1 MVSRRPLTKLGI
13 ALLPVLLAVLHVT
26 GVWRLSPLE
35 WIDNLIYD
43 IRLRATMPRT
53 LDERI
58 AIVDVDEKS
67 LAEVGRW
74 PWPRDKLATITRDLF
89 ERQHIAVLG
98 FDVVF
103 AEPDLSSGLHRLQR
117 LAAQELA
124 HIPEFA
130 GEVQALSATLDHD
143 RLFAEAMAHRPVVLG
158 SYFTSDRDGRTSG
171 QLPSPVMQK
180 QDLGNARG
188 GFIGWT
194 GYGANLPILTN
205 AAASGGYFNAIT
217 DADGVVRA
225 IPLVSE
231 FGGAYYQSLS
241 LAVLRTLMGQT
252 DVEPGLPASR
262 FLPKGYDGLE
272 SIIIRKNDQAL
283 ALPVDHR
290 VGSLIPYRG
299 WGGPKGGSFAYVSA
313 TDVLHGRMPTD
324 ALKGKI
330 ILFGTTAPGLLDLRT
345 TPVGPAYPGV
355 EAHANL
361 ISGFLDGNTLVTP
374 DYALGYDLVVVL
386 ACGLLLTAL
395 LPALPAARAMALS
408 VGMMVAVT
416 GLNTWLYSHHGL
428 VLPLAAALLMI
439 VASFVLNMSYG
450 YFAESRSKRELAQ
463 LFGTYVPPEL
473 VDEMVKDP
481 DRYTMQA
488 ESREL
493 TVMFC
498 DMRGFTH
505 LSESMSPEQLQALL
519 NRLFSRL
526 TLVIRQ
532 HRGTIDK
539 YMGDCV
545 MAFWGA
551 PIPSTEHAAQAVQ
564 ATLDMTVALTQINQ
578 EFRAKGW
585 PEIGI
590 GIGLNTGPMFVGDMG
605 SDIRR
610 SYTVIGDSVNLGSRL
625 EALSRVYGVDIVV
638 GEAVRRTAPQFHW
651 QELDRVV
658 VKGKEEAVAIFTPRV
673 ESEAPTGNPPH
684 DPSRDLSHE
693 LAQWAQFL
701 RAFRHQDWEA
711 CDTAMLNLNRI
722 NPGFPLY
729 QFYGSRLAEFRAQP
743 IDPTWDGT
751 TRFQSK

>member
-1 MVSRRPLTKLGI
+1 MAMRRLLQPLLSRRPLTKLVI
-13 ALLPVLLAVLHVT
+13 ALVPVLVALLHVT
-26 GVWRLSPLE
+26 GAWRLGPVE
-35 WIDNLIYD
+35 WVDHLIYD

-58 AIVDVDEKS
+58 VIVDVDEKS

-74 PWPRDKLATITRDLF
+74 PWPRNKLAALTHTLF
-89 ERQHIAVLG
+89 EQQHVAVLA

-103 AEPDLSSGLHRLQR
+103 AEPDISSGLPQL
-117 LAAQELA
+117 
-124 HIPEFA
+124 
-130 GEVQALSATLDHD
+130 QALATHQLANVPGFADQVQTLAATLDHD
-143 RLFAEAMAHRPVVLG
+143 RLFAQAMLNRPVVLG
-158 SYFTSDRDGRTSG
+158 NYFTSDRDGRTSG
-171 QLPSPVMQK
+171 QLPPPVMHP
-180 QDLGNARG
+180 QDLGGTRA

-194 GYGANLPILTN
+194 GYGANLPLLTQ
-205 AAASGGYFNAIT
+205 AAANGGYFNAIT
-217 DADGVVRA
+217 DSDGVVRA

-231 FGGAYYQSLS
+231 FNGAYYQSLS
-241 LAVLRTLMGQT
+241 MAVLRTLMGQT
-252 DVEPGLPASR
+252 TVEPGFPSAN
-262 FLPKGYDGLE
+262 FLPKSYDGLE
-272 SIIIRKNDQAL
+272 SIVIRKNGQAL

-290 VGSLIPYRG
+290 VSSLIPYRG
-299 WGGPKGGSFAYVSA
+299 WGGPKGGSFTYWSA
-313 TDVLHGRMPTD
+313 TDVLHGRLATD
-324 ALKGKI
+324 ALKGKVV
-330 ILFGTTAPGLLDLRT
+330 LLGTTAPGLLDLRT

-374 DYALGYDLVVVL
+374 DYALGYELAVVL
-386 ACGLLLTAL
+386 GCGLLLTLL
-395 LPALPAARAMALS
+395 LPVLPAARAVALS
-408 VGMMVAVT
+408 AGLVLAVS
-416 GLNTWLYSHHGL
+416 GLNLWLYTHHGL
-428 VLPLAAALLMI
+428 VLPLAASLLMI

-498 DMRGFTH
+498 DMRGFTQ
-505 LSESMSPEQLQALL
+505 LSESLSPEQLQALL
-519 NRLFSRL
+519 NQLFSQL
-526 TLVIRQ
+526 TRVIRQ

-539 YMGDCV
+539 FMGDCV

-551 PIPSTEHAAQAVQ
+551 PIHSANHAEQAVR
-564 ATLDMTVALTQINQ
+564 AALDMTEALIHINQ
-578 EFRAKGW
+578 EFRRKSW

-610 SYTVIGDSVNLGSRL
+610 SYTVIGDAVNLGSRL

-638 GEAVRRTAPQFHW
+638 GESVRRLAPGFQW

-658 VKGKEEAVAIFTPRV
+658 VKGKEEAVTIYTPRFTTN
-673 ESEAPTGNPPH
+673 AANLTT
-684 DPSRDLSHE
+684 E

-701 RAFRHQDWEA
+701 RAYRHQDWDA
-711 CDTAMLNLNRI
+711 CDTAMLNLDRL
-722 NPGFPLY
+722 NPGFALY
-729 QFYGSRLAEFRAQP
+729 RCYSDRLAERRALP
-743 IDPTWDGT
+743 IDPTWNGT
-751 TRFQSK
+751 THFSTK

>member
-1 MVSRRPLTKLGI
+1 MVSRRPLIKLGI
-13 ALLPVLLAVLHVT
+13 ALLPVLLAMLHVT
-26 GVWRLSPLE
+26 GAWRLAPLE

-43 IRLRATMPRT
+43 MRLRATMPRT
-53 LDERI
+53 LESRI

-74 PWPRDKLATITRDLF
+74 PWPRDKLAAITHQLF
-89 ERQHIAVLG
+89 DQQQVAVLG

-103 AEPDLSSGLHRLQR
+103 GEPDVSSGLPRLQQ
-117 LAAQELA
+117 LAATELA
-124 HIPEFA
+124 HIPEFTSQ
-130 GEVQALSATLDHD
+130 VQTLAATLDHD
-143 RLFAEAMAHRPVVLG
+143 RLFAQAIANRPVVLG
-158 SYFTSDRDGRTSG
+158 NYFTSDRDGRTSG
-171 QLPSPVMQK
+171 QLPPAVMSK
-180 QDLGNARG
+180 DDLRQSNA

-194 GYGANLPILTN
+194 GYGANLPVLAN
-205 AAASGGYFNAIT
+205 SAASGGYFNAIT
-217 DADGVVRA
+217 DTDGVVRA

-231 FGGAYYQSLS
+231 FKGDYYQSLS
-241 LAVLRTLMGQT
+241 LAVFRTLMGQT
-252 DVEPGLPASR
+252 QVEPGFPATR
-262 FLPKGYDGLE
+262 FLPRGYEGLE
-272 SIIIRKNDQAL
+272 SINIRKGEHTL

-299 WGGPKGGSFAYVSA
+299 WGGPKGGSFEYVSA
-313 TDVLHGRMPTD
+313 TDVLHGRLAPG
-324 ALKGKI
+324 ALKGKVV
-330 ILFGTTAPGLLDLRT
+330 LFGTTAPGLLDLRV

-361 ISGFLDGNTLVTP
+361 ISGFMDGNTLVTP
-374 DYALGYDLVVVL
+374 DYALGYELVVVAL
-386 ACGLLLTAL
+386 CGLLLSVL
-395 LPALPAARAMALS
+395 LPVLPAAKAMALS
-408 VGMMVAVT
+408 VGTVVVVS
-416 GLNTWLYSHHGL
+416 GLNLWLYTHHGL
-428 VLPLAAALLMI
+428 VLPIAASLFMI

-473 VDEMVKDP
+473 VNEMVKDP

-498 DMRGFTH
+498 DMRGFTT
-505 LSESMSPEQLQALL
+505 LSESMTPEQLQALL

-551 PIPSTEHAAQAVQ
+551 PVRSTDHAAQAVQ
-564 ATLDMTVALTQINQ
+564 AALDMTVALAQVNQ
-578 EFRAKGW
+578 EFRDKGW
-585 PEIGI
+585 PQIGL

-610 SYTVIGDSVNLGSRL
+610 SYTVIGDAVNLGSRL

-638 GEAVRRTAPQFHW
+638 GESVRRLAPHHQW

-673 ESEAPTGNPPH
+673 PVPGSSEAA
-684 DPSRDLSHE
+684 
-693 LAQWAQFL
+693 LAQELSEWTQFL
-701 RAFRHQDWEA
+701 RAYRHQKWDA
-711 CDTAMLNLNRI
+711 CDTALLNLNRL
-722 NPGFPLY
+722 NPGFALY
-729 QFYGSRLAEFRAQP
+729 QCYSARLAEHRQLP
-743 IDPTWDGT
+743 LDPTWTGT
-751 TRFQSK
+751 THFQSK

>member
-1 MVSRRPLTKLGI
+1 MVSHRPLIKLGI
-13 ALLPVLLAVLHVT
+13 ALLPVLLAMLHVT
-26 GVWRLSPLE
+26 GAWRLAPLE

-43 IRLRATMPRT
+43 MRLRATMPRT
-53 LDERI
+53 LDPRI

-74 PWPRDKLATITRDLF
+74 PWPRDKLAAITHQLF
-89 ERQHIAVLG
+89 DQQQVAVLG

-103 AEPDLSSGLHRLQR
+103 GEPDVSSGLPRLQQ
-117 LAAQELA
+117 LAATELA
-124 HIPEFA
+124 HIPEFTSQ
-130 GEVQALSATLDHD
+130 VQTLAATLDHD
-143 RLFAEAMAHRPVVLG
+143 RLFAQAIANRPVVLG
-158 SYFTSDRDGRTSG
+158 NYFTSDRDGRTSG
-171 QLPSPVMQK
+171 QLPPAVMSK
-180 QDLGNARG
+180 DDLRQSNA

-194 GYGANLPILTN
+194 GYGANLPVLAN
-205 AAASGGYFNAIT
+205 SAASGGYFNAIT
-217 DADGVVRA
+217 DTDGVVRA

-231 FGGAYYQSLS
+231 FKGDYYQSLA
-241 LAVLRTLMGQT
+241 LAVFRTLMGQT
-252 DVEPGLPASR
+252 QVEPGFPATR
-262 FLPKGYDGLE
+262 FLPRGYEGLE
-272 SIIIRKNDQAL
+272 SINIRKGEHTL

-299 WGGPKGGSFAYVSA
+299 WGGPKGGSFEYVSA
-313 TDVLHGRMPTD
+313 TDVLHGRLAPG
-324 ALKGKI
+324 ALKGKVV
-330 ILFGTTAPGLLDLRT
+330 LFGTTAPGLLDLRV

-361 ISGFLDGNTLVTP
+361 ISGFMDGNTLVTP
-374 DYALGYDLVVVL
+374 DYALGYELVVVAL
-386 ACGLLLTAL
+386 CGLLLSVL
-395 LPALPAARAMALS
+395 LPVLPAAKAMALS
-408 VGMMVAVT
+408 VGTVVVVS
-416 GLNTWLYSHHGL
+416 GLNLWLYTHHGL
-428 VLPLAAALLMI
+428 VLPIAASLFMI

-473 VDEMVKDP
+473 VNEMVKDP

-498 DMRGFTH
+498 DMRGFTT
-505 LSESMSPEQLQALL
+505 LSESMTPEQLQALL

-551 PIPSTEHAAQAVQ
+551 PVRSTDHAAQAVQ
-564 ATLDMTVALTQINQ
+564 AALDMTVALAQVNQ
-578 EFRAKGW
+578 EFRDKGW
-585 PEIGI
+585 PQIGL

-610 SYTVIGDSVNLGSRL
+610 SYTVIGDAVNLGSRL

-638 GEAVRRTAPQFHW
+638 GESVRRLAPHHQW

-673 ESEAPTGNPPH
+673 PVPGSSDAV
-684 DPSRDLSHE
+684 
-693 LAQWAQFL
+693 LAQELSEWTQFL
-701 RAFRHQDWEA
+701 RAYRHQKWDA
-711 CDTAMLNLNRI
+711 CDTALLNLNRL
-722 NPGFPLY
+722 NPGFALY
-729 QFYGSRLAEFRAQP
+729 QCYSARLAEHRQLP
-743 IDPTWDGT
+743 LDPTWTGT
-751 TRFQSK
+751 THFQSK